1 MRTDF
6 DPITSIPVPAS
17 ALRMAGLITM
27 NTLEPKIFM
36 TAEGGRFDD
45 HQYSYNLY
53 GINGNIAFRVSWVDA
68 SIWAAEKP
76 RFGYIEADAPQAMA
90 NIDPVKTTGTLL
102 VNVHPSREH
111 NTAIQVNTKDGWSTI
126 PGVNVYDMSPDFGEL
141 PPAGFFHNFRELFEF
156 PLMEADTRAITWLN
170 METFSKFMLKSY
182 KWDRLASKREDYTTC
197 RFGWSTAKN
206 ASTNGGAFR
215 LDYLPFSCGNL
226 FPKVQVSFI
235 GMPMEVAD
243 ELAASISL

>member
-1 MRTDF
+1 MRIDF
-6 DPITSIPVPAS
+6 DPISSISVPAS

-27 NTLEPKIFM
+27 NILEPKIFM

-68 SIWAAEKP
+68 AGEKP

-90 NIDPVKTTGTLL
+90 NIDPTKTTGTLL
-102 VNVHPSREH
+102 VNVHPKREH
-111 NTAIQVNTKDGWSTI
+111 GTAIQVNTKDGWQTI

-141 PPAGFFHNFRELFEF
+141 PTAGFFHNFRELFMA
-156 PLMEADTRAITWLN
+156 PIAEADTRAITWLN
-170 METFSKFMLKSY
+170 MESFLKFSLKAY
-182 KWDRLASKREDYTTC
+182 KWDKLAAKGENYSTF
-197 RFGWSTAKN
+197 RFGWSTAK
-206 ASTNGGAFR
+206 SGDAFR
-215 LDYLPFSCGNL
+215 IDYLPFACGRL
-226 FPKVQVSFI
+226 YPKVQVSFI
-235 GMPMEVAD
+235 GMPMTVAD